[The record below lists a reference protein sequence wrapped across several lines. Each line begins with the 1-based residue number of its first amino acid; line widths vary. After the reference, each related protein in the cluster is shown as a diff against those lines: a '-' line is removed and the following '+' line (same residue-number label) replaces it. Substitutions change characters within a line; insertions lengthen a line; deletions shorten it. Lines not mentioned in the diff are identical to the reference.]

1 MKFCQLN
8 CYLECDAKILK
19 PVLYCHKTQL
29 KKLLLYSKSKVHIH
43 QCLHG
48 ILFSHKNNI
57 EYRVN
62 EHSRSLIHHVVFNYL
77 RYLLWIM
84 NFLYFPKSYPT
95 PAIFF
100 KQSYFLS
107 RFYHQKMFCQINGMT
122 DYFVKIKALI
132 HTPNKFNQ
140 RGCFRGLFL
149 SQYMPFDM

>member
-1 MKFCQLN
+1 MTIQVLEFLHHILN
-8 CYLECDAKILK
+8 NNSIGKIS
-19 PVLYCHKTQL
+19 
-29 KKLLLYSKSKVHIH
+29 KLLIDIW
-43 QCLHG
+43 C
-48 ILFSHKNNI
+48 LFSHKNNI